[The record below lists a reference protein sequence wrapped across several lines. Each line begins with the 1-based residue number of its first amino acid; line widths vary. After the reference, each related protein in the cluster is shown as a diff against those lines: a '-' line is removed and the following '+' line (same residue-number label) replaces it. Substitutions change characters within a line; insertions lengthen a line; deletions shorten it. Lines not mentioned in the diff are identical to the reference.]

1 MLSVKSE
8 GTLMRK
14 EKNIDQLSGLRN
26 AIARDKQDWRS
37 RINLFLGVAALAA
50 AILGLWWI

>member
-1 MLSVKSE
+1 
-8 GTLMRK
+8 MRK

-37 RINLFLGVAALAA
+37 RINLFLGIAALGA
-50 AILGLWWI
+50 AILGFLWI